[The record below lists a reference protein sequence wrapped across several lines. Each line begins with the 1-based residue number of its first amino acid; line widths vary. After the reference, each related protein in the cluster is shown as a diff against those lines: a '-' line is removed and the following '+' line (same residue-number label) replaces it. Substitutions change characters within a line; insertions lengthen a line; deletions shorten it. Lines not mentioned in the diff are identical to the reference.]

1 MSESAQ
7 THNTDSLNVVV
18 HNENLQ
24 YLTLSPPIHNFHL
37 NNIPENLLPS
47 SNVLTLP
54 TEQFPSSITFNETN
68 KEVSVIDQKKYFL
81 FPLQCSKIT
90 FSSRSERDSTK
101 IIKSF
106 PQENIYLCTV

>member
-1 MSESAQ
+1 MSE
-7 THNTDSLNVVV
+7 NVNDNLV

-37 NNIPENLLPS
+37 NNIPENLLSS

-54 TEQFPSSITFNETN
+54 TEQIPSAITFNETN

-81 FPLQCSKIT
+81 FPL
-90 FSSRSERDSTK
+90 TK
-101 IIKSF
+101 GEIICKR
-106 PQENIYLCTV
+106 